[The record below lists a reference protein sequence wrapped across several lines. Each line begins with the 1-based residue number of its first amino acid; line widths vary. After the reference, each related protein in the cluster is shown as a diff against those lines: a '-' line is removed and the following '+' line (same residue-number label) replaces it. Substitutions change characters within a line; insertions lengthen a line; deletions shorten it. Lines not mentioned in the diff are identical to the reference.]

1 MHLQLPTVGLLTWT
15 CMRQCVRLF
24 EDDQL
29 VYLMVA
35 KVVPFVLWT
44 EVHLAILSHEFGVE

>member
-1 MHLQLPTVGLLTWT
+1 
-15 CMRQCVRLF
+15 MRHCVRLF
-24 EDDQL
+24 EDDQFIYL
-29 VYLMVA
+29 VVA